1 MCVVLSPKEI
11 EDLGLTDVLPR
22 RTKVLMRKPTTNC
35 LDGRKWV
42 QATDRPD
49 DQQRK
54 LMLALAVSEGVRAVV
69 GNHTYMVGDDI
80 YLQTTG
86 SPIGLDISSPISRA
100 VMMFFDRQFL
110 EKLREEGMTCQP
122 EQEICG

>member
-1 MCVVLSPKEI
+1 MG
-11 EDLGLTDVLPR
+11 LG
-22 RTKVLMRKPTTNC
+22 
-35 LDGRKWV
+35 DGKWV
-42 QATDRPD
+42 RAKDRPD
-49 DQQRK
+49 NQQRK
-54 LMLALAVSEGVRAVV
+54 LMLALAVSEGVRTVV
-69 GNHTYMVGDDI
+69 GNHTYMVVDDI